1 VRLKARVDSNQ
12 KKIVSELR
20 EIGCSILHT
29 HQLGKGAPDIV
40 IGYNKKNYL
49 IEIKDGSKS
58 LSQQKLTKDELQF
71 QSNWK
76 GLYYVCNS
84 IEQIKE
90 ILDCEL

>member
-1 VRLKARVDSNQ
+1 MRLKARVDSNQ